1 MNKKNQISLIKEFV
15 RSNEENILL
24 NQVSDE
30 IAIFYLGVIKHY
42 ANNQG
47 IKICDDNHIQATL
60 NNEDL
65 FGSKIIQTFSITNA
79 KRLDT
84 ILDARSKKIVFTD
97 YKNYKRLSS
106 ICNSINSYQ
115 FEIDIDFFI
124 QNELKIN
131 NEELLDFCKN
141 NPTLLFSET
150 SKFLVNKNLYS
161 SDTTLVD
168 EKNHVL
174 NIRKSIFENK
184 RNNFNIKS
192 LYSSIKKEAEYKK
205 LSFLT
210 Y

>member
-1 MNKKNQISLIKEFV
+1 VNKKNQISLIKEFV

-106 ICNSINSYQ
+106 KFNSINSYQ
-115 FEIDIDFFI
+115 FENDIDFFI